1 MSLRAF
7 HILFILLTILLAVG
21 CAAWA
26 FVNETAFGFG
36 IASSIV
42 AVGLVVYG
50 VWFLKKTRRII
61 L

>member
-7 HILFILLTILLAVG
+7 HILFILLAILLAIG

-36 IASSIV
+36 VASCFV
-42 AVGLVVYG
+42 AVGLLVYG
-50 VWFLKKTRRII
+50 IWFLKKTRRII
-61 L
+61 I

>member
-7 HILFILLTILLAVG
+7 HIIFILLAILLAIG
-21 CAAWA
+21 CAVWSFA
-26 FVNETAFGFG
+26 NETAFGFG
-36 IASSIV
+36 VASCLV
-42 AVGLVVYG
+42 AVGLLVYG

>member
-7 HILFILLTILLAVG
+7 HILFILLTILLAIG
-21 CAAWA
+21 CAAWS

-36 IASSIV
+36 VASTAV

-50 VWFLKKTRRII
+50 VWFIKKTGRII